1 MSEDSKRLKFFQ
13 NKLLDAEIIRRRRT
27 LSFSKSQ
34 TTSPT
39 FLIPNLSNTI
49 SVDTFLPN
57 RSSDVVS
64 FRSNKRINLSVA
76 KFFGSVA
83 RTFGSVARTFGSV
96 ARTFESVAR
105 TFGFVARTSG
115 SVARTFG
122 SVARTFGSVA
132 RTFGS
137 VARTFGSVARTSG
150 SVARTFGSVARTF
163 EAVLEEKLVFS
174 LICGNFQYWGFGMCR
189 SISYTDYHTTNNL
202 IFN

>member
-96 ARTFESVAR
+96 ART
-105 TFGFVARTSG
+105 SG